1 MGILGIGEVTNAR
14 NQEEVI
20 AFLSNPSAYDD
31 QPERV
36 ERYET
41 HGAIVFL
48 AGEKAYK
55 LKRAVRFPYMD
66 YSTVERRR
74 RMCMREL
81 EVNRR
86 FAPEIY
92 EEVLPVIRDDRGQ
105 LRIGGNSTDSEPLD
119 WLVVM
124 RQFGQDGLLENMRR
138 NGQLTEDILRQT
150 GVNVARFHARAETNR
165 AFGGYEGLLAV
176 IGENHAALNQLSNRQ
191 LPQNK
196 IDLLHKLS
204 GYRLETVRGLLE
216 RRREHGYVRRVHG
229 DLHLN
234 NICVIGGKPVPFD
247 AIEFRDDFAWIDTF
261 YDLSFLLMDLDRHGL
276 GRGANALLNAYL
288 EQSRDY
294 TGLGALPLF
303 LSCRASIRVHVTMSM
318 AHAKAIGLK
327 AAEKDAVA
335 LLDRA
340 LAYFQP
346 PRRRLIAVGGVSG
359 TGKSTLA
366 RALAPAIGA
375 VPGAV
380 VLRSD
385 VIRKEL
391 WGVAPMVM
399 LSETAYAPEFSAR
412 VFKIIAERAEIILR
426 AGHSVITDAVFG
438 KPDERTVIATVAK
451 RTRTP
456 FMGLWLDAPADV
468 LERRITQR
476 NNDASDATIAVL
488 GRQLRTIDPPD
499 NWATIEATAGPE
511 EVLVQAFRQLQSD
524 DAP

>member
-1 MGILGIGEVTNAR
+1 MR
-14 NQEEVI
+14 N
-20 AFLSNPSAYDD
+20 S
-31 QPERV
+31 
-36 ERYET
+36 
-41 HGAIVFL
+41 
-48 AGEKAYK
+48 K
-55 LKRAVRFPYMD
+55 L
-66 YSTVERRR
+66 
-74 RMCMREL
+74 
-81 EVNRR
+81 NRR

-105 LRIGGNSTDSEPLD
+105 LRIGGNSTDPEPLD

-124 RQFGQDGLLENMRR
+124 RRFGQDGLLENMRR

-327 AAEKDAVA
+327 LLKKTRLPFSIVRLHISSASTPQIKIAVA
-335 LLDRA
+335 
-340 LAYFQP
+340 
-346 PRRRLIAVGGVSG
+346 GVSG
-359 TGKSTLA
+359 TGDGRLPAHWRRPSGRFLA
-366 RALAPAIGA
+366 RW
-375 VPGAV
+375 
-380 VLRSD
+380 RSAATR
-385 VIRKEL
+385 IRRSR
-391 WGVAPMVM
+391 GVAPMVM
-399 LSETAYAPEFSAR
+399 LSETA
-412 VFKIIAERAEIILR
+412 
-426 AGHSVITDAVFG
+426 
-438 KPDERTVIATVAK
+438 
-451 RTRTP
+451 
-456 FMGLWLDAPADV
+456 
-468 LERRITQR
+468 
-476 NNDASDATIAVL
+476 
-488 GRQLRTIDPPD
+488 
-499 NWATIEATAGPE
+499 
-511 EVLVQAFRQLQSD
+511 
-524 DAP
+524 